1 MSLNYANSAILKK
14 IAQEIKSFENIER
27 KQLSLKQFEVYMDR
41 MLPFVKQHLQAF
53 YGADDIN
60 SLPVISAINLCKRI
74 VNQEAKIYMQCPKR
88 TFTGVSEEQ
97 AMFLEELYESMHVD
111 AMMLKSNQ
119 YFKLQAQNTVQ
130 IIPIEGFNAMPK
142 LGWLFENGKLVSNL
156 PDVTPRQ
163 IRQALILSGVSME
176 SIDAALNSMPEPTRS
191 LAKTEWSYSIACKRH
206 RDLVNQDGVMLGWT
220 SEQLDDLWAFAGKL

>member
-88 TFTGVSEEQ
+88 TFTGVSEEL
-97 AMFLEELYESMHVD
+97 M
-111 AMMLKSNQ
+111 
-119 YFKLQAQNTVQ
+119 
-130 IIPIEGFNAMPK
+130 
-142 LGWLFENGKLVSNL
+142 
-156 PDVTPRQ
+156 R
-163 IRQALILSGVSME
+163 
-176 SIDAALNSMPEPTRS
+176 
-191 LAKTEWSYSIACKRH
+191 
-206 RDLVNQDGVMLGWT
+206 
-220 SEQLDDLWAFAGKL
+220 